1 MCRFFLVAAIIL
13 LVTPYA
19 DACQIAAKSIQ
30 QKPESVRPLT
40 NEDVLTLVKSRL
52 TAEVITAQLARAG
65 CVCDISAPELQRLK
79 AEGVPDQVL
88 IAMVSATR
96 PATRGTLSVTIPR
109 GTVVEIEAA
118 YRTSSQEIKT
128 GEVISFKVVNPVR
141 IGTHTVIDI
150 GATATGRVV
159 RAIRGGH
166 FGRAG
171 RLAWTMETVNAV
183 DNSRVPIQANGRL
196 VGDSKGAKVATRM
209 VLTGALLW
217 PIAPVALL
225 HGFKRGENAYLAQG
239 RRFEVTVGADTT
251 VMLNS
256 IQ

>member
-1 MCRFFLVAAIIL
+1 MRRFFSVAAIIL
-13 LVTPYA
+13 LITPYA
-19 DACQIAAKSIQ
+19 DACQIAAKPIQ

-40 NEDVLTLVKSRL
+40 NEDVLTLVKSRF

-65 CVCDISAPELQRLK
+65 CVCNISPPELQRLK

-96 PATRGTLSVTIPR
+96 ATRGTLSVTIPR
-109 GTVVEIEAA
+109 GTVVEIESA

-128 GEVISFKVVNPVR
+128 GEAISFKVVNPVR
-141 IGTHTVIDI
+141 IGTHTVIDS
-150 GATATGRVV
+150 GSTATGRVV
-159 RAIRGGH
+159 RASRGGH
-166 FGRAG
+166 FGQAG

-217 PIAPVALL
+217 PIAPVTLL
-225 HGFKRGENAYLAQG
+225 HGFKRGGNAYLPQG
-239 RRFEVTVGADTT
+239 SRFEVTVSADTT
-251 VMLNS
+251 VIVNS